1 MAKDGGEILSLI
13 GQFLAYLLGIIIIIQ
28 IIKSL
33 FGGTWEI
40 ENIILAI
47 VIFNLTI
54 TFSIGGYLLSLN
66 TKIAKIDKKIHG
78 HVEWHKGK
86 DSGNKKG

>member
-1 MAKDGGEILSLI
+1 MAKDSGEILSLI
-13 GQFLAYLLGIIIIIQ
+13 GQFLAYLIGIIIIIQ
-28 IIKSL
+28 IFRIL

-66 TKIAKIDKKIHG
+66 NKISKIDKKIHG
-78 HVEWHKGK
+78 HIEWHKGK
-86 DSGNKKG
+86 DSRR